1 MIFLK
6 EDGSLD
12 IERINNLPLEEH
24 MKVVGSFTQ
33 EQFKE
38 YISTIPI
45 DKFHSCTRSVKVNYS
60 MDEDGVDAEEVIK
73 KLRSKINHNK

>member
-1 MIFLK
+1 MT

-12 IERINNLPLEEH
+12 VERINNLPLEEH
-24 MKVVGSFTQ
+24 MREVGSFTQ

-45 DKFHSCTRSVKVNYS
+45 DKFHSCPRSVKVNYS

-73 KLRSKINHNK
+73 KLRSKINHKK

>member
-1 MIFLK
+1 MT

-12 IERINNLPLEEH
+12 VERINNLPLEEH
-24 MKVVGSFTQ
+24 MREVGSFTQ

-38 YISTIPI
+38 YISAIPVDDSYI
-45 DKFHSCTRSVKVNYS
+45 YPRSVKVNYS

-73 KLRSKINHNK
+73 KLRSKINHKK

>member
-12 IERINNLPLEEH
+12 IKRINNLPLEEH
-24 MKVVGSFTQ
+24 MKGVGSFTQ

-45 DKFHSCTRSVKVNYS
+45 DEFHSCPRSVKVNYS

-73 KLRSKINHNK
+73 N